1 MDSLSLFNSSFT
13 HHTHFDCSSK
23 SLSPIHHSHS
33 LVYIQLNY
41 CCWFQVW
48 WCQSA
53 SNHTLF
59 MHASAHLIYFPY
71 PQAEL
76 TITFSYQ
83 YQMLKYVLM
92 LYSQPCLQS
101 PQAFVKST
109 TIWECSTSTSAWL
122 SMQCFYLHCYNHHCF
137 VPLSCINSVC
147 IAIAGIY
154 WLYCIVSE
162 LCLFWIVLCASSHG
176 LVCIKYQMN
185 ISKCRVLWL
194 ELGFEFR
201 LYCLGWGWTLH
212 SVFTAQHFI
221 EFILKYTIPMNVNNN
236 SYANVGQINDN
247 TTMIHNKQCWSSPI
261 NWHLQQ
267 IMIDIPTQPQ
277 YSCSVENIQ

>member
-1 MDSLSLFNSSFT
+1 
-13 HHTHFDCSSK
+13 
-23 SLSPIHHSHS
+23 
-33 LVYIQLNY
+33 
-41 CCWFQVW
+41 
-48 WCQSA
+48 
-53 SNHTLF
+53 
-59 MHASAHLIYFPY
+59 
-71 PQAEL
+71 
-76 TITFSYQ
+76 
-83 YQMLKYVLM
+83 MLKYVLM

-101 PQAFVKST
+101 PQTFVKST
-109 TIWECSTSTSAWL
+109 TIWECSTSISAWL
-122 SMQCFYLHCYNHHCF
+122 SVQGLYLHCYSHHCF
-137 VPLSCINSVC
+137 VPYSCINSVR

-154 WLYCIVSE
+154 WLYCIVAE

-236 SYANVGQINDN
+236 DVNVGQINDN
-247 TTMIHNKQCWSSPI
+247 NNDTQQTMLIESSQFAFTTN
-261 NWHLQQ
+261 NDWHSNTAS
-267 IMIDIPTQPQ
+267 I
-277 YSCSVENIQ
+277 